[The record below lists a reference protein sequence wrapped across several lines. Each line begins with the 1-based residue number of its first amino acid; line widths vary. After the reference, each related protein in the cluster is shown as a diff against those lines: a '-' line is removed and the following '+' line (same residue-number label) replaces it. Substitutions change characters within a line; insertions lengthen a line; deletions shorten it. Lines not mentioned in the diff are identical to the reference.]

1 MVPTRRVM
9 QMSVAMPRV
18 IVIIDNLSFGEAV
31 GDLTLPIPKSL
42 IGFMGTAKR
51 RTCDCFTL

>member
-31 GDLTLPIPKSL
+31 GDLTLPISRFSDWIYGNSQAENL
-42 IGFMGTAKR
+42 
-51 RTCDCFTL
+51 